1 MLLVASDLDRS
12 ISAQIWLAGSLSAR
26 SWSHAVPAA
35 LCLALIAPIALLYA
49 QRLALL
55 EMGDD
60 AARQLGVSVERTR
73 LAMVMTAVGLT
84 AMATAATGP
93 IAFIAL
99 AGPQLARR
107 LCRSA
112 GVPLLPGA
120 AMGAVLLLA
129 ADLISQRFPSG
140 LNLPIGSTTGMLGG
154 AYLLWR
160 LTRDAKVRAAIIEEG
175 LREAGCEQLIR
186 LSGTTGLVAAIEVHD
201 PDVVVIDLED
211 PSRDALA
218 DMFLVSRHV
227 RRPITMFVDQSDS
240 ASIEAAVEAGVSAY
254 IVDGLKKERMRPILQ
269 TCISRFN
276 AFRKL
281 REELDEARSQ
291 LEDRKTIDRAK
302 AIVMRLK
309 GLSEEDAYA
318 LMRRTA
324 MNEKRKLVDI
334 ARSLITAA
342 EMLK

>member
-1 MLLVASDLDRS
+1 MMPNLR
-12 ISAQIWLAGSLSAR
+12 I
-26 SWSHAVPAA
+26 
-35 LCLALIAPIALLYA
+35 LIV
-49 QRLALL
+49 
-55 EMGDD
+55 D
-60 AARQLGVSVERTR
+60 ANQ
-73 LAMVMTAVGLT
+73 
-84 AMATAATGP
+84 
-93 IAFIAL
+93 
-99 AGPQLARR
+99 
-107 LCRSA
+107 
-112 GVPLLPGA
+112 
-120 AMGAVLLLA
+120 
-129 ADLISQRFPSG
+129 
-140 LNLPIGSTTGMLGG
+140 
-154 AYLLWR
+154 
-160 LTRDAKVRAAIIEEG
+160 VRAAIIEEG
-175 LREAGCEQLIR
+175 LREAGYDQLIR
-186 LSGTTGLVAAIEVHD
+186 LSATTGLVAAIEAHD

-309 GLSEEDAYA
+309 GPSEEDAYA

>member
-1 MLLVASDLDRS
+1 
-12 ISAQIWLAGSLSAR
+12 
-26 SWSHAVPAA
+26 
-35 LCLALIAPIALLYA
+35 
-49 QRLALL
+49 
-55 EMGDD
+55 
-60 AARQLGVSVERTR
+60 
-73 LAMVMTAVGLT
+73 
-84 AMATAATGP
+84 
-93 IAFIAL
+93 
-99 AGPQLARR
+99 LARFLIEGPLRIPRER
-107 LCRSA
+107 LKGMASHLRI
-112 GVPLLPGA
+112 
-120 AMGAVLLLA
+120 
-129 ADLISQRFPSG
+129 LIV
-140 LNLPIGSTTGMLGG
+140 
-154 AYLLWR
+154 
-160 LTRDAKVRAAIIEEG
+160 DANQVRAAVIEEG
-175 LREAGCEQLIR
+175 LREAGYDQLVRI
-186 LSGTTGLVAAIEVHD
+186 SATTGLVAAIEAHD

-302 AIVMRLK
+302 GIVMRLK
-309 GLSEEDAYA
+309 NLSEDEAYA

-324 MNEKRKLVDI
+324 MNEKRRLVDI

>member
-1 MLLVASDLDRS
+1 M
-12 ISAQIWLAGSLSAR
+12 
-26 SWSHAVPAA
+26 VPN
-35 LCLALIAPIALLYA
+35 LRILIV
-49 QRLALL
+49 
-55 EMGDD
+55 D
-60 AARQLGVSVERTR
+60 ANQ
-73 LAMVMTAVGLT
+73 
-84 AMATAATGP
+84 
-93 IAFIAL
+93 
-99 AGPQLARR
+99 
-107 LCRSA
+107 
-112 GVPLLPGA
+112 
-120 AMGAVLLLA
+120 
-129 ADLISQRFPSG
+129 
-140 LNLPIGSTTGMLGG
+140 
-154 AYLLWR
+154 
-160 LTRDAKVRAAIIEEG
+160 VRAAIIEDG
-175 LREAGCEQLIR
+175 LRDAGYQHLIR
-186 LSGTTGLVAAIEVHD
+186 VSVTTGLVAAIEAHD

-218 DMFLVSRHV
+218 DMFLVSKHI

-254 IVDGLKKERMRPILQ
+254 IVDGLKKERMQPILQ

-281 REELDEARSQ
+281 REELDDARSQ

-302 AIVMRLK
+302 SIVMRLK
-309 GLSEEDAYA
+309 GLSEEEAYA

>member
-1 MLLVASDLDRS
+1 M
-12 ISAQIWLAGSLSAR
+12 
-26 SWSHAVPAA
+26 VPT
-35 LCLALIAPIALLYA
+35 LRILIV
-49 QRLALL
+49 
-55 EMGDD
+55 D
-60 AARQLGVSVERTR
+60 ANQ
-73 LAMVMTAVGLT
+73 
-84 AMATAATGP
+84 
-93 IAFIAL
+93 
-99 AGPQLARR
+99 
-107 LCRSA
+107 
-112 GVPLLPGA
+112 
-120 AMGAVLLLA
+120 
-129 ADLISQRFPSG
+129 
-140 LNLPIGSTTGMLGG
+140 
-154 AYLLWR
+154 
-160 LTRDAKVRAAIIEEG
+160 VRAAIIEEG
-175 LREAGCEQLIR
+175 LREAGYQHLIR
-186 LSGTTGLVAAIEVHD
+186 IAATTGLVAAIEAHD

-218 DMFLVSRHV
+218 DMFLVSRHI

-254 IVDGLKKERMRPILQ
+254 IVDGLKKERMQPILQ

-276 AFRKL
+276 AFRRL

-309 GLSEEDAYA
+309 GLSEEEAYA

>member
-1 MLLVASDLDRS
+1 MTPNLR
-12 ISAQIWLAGSLSAR
+12 I
-26 SWSHAVPAA
+26 
-35 LCLALIAPIALLYA
+35 LIV
-49 QRLALL
+49 
-55 EMGDD
+55 D
-60 AARQLGVSVERTR
+60 ANQ
-73 LAMVMTAVGLT
+73 
-84 AMATAATGP
+84 
-93 IAFIAL
+93 
-99 AGPQLARR
+99 
-107 LCRSA
+107 
-112 GVPLLPGA
+112 
-120 AMGAVLLLA
+120 
-129 ADLISQRFPSG
+129 
-140 LNLPIGSTTGMLGG
+140 
-154 AYLLWR
+154 
-160 LTRDAKVRAAIIEEG
+160 VRAAIIEEG
-175 LREAGCEQLIR
+175 LREAGYDQLIR
-186 LSGTTGLVAAIEVHD
+186 ISATTGLVAAIEAHD

-309 GLSEEDAYA
+309 GLSEEEAYA

>member
-1 MLLVASDLDRS
+1 MVS
-12 ISAQIWLAGSLSAR
+12 
-26 SWSHAVPAA
+26 
-35 LCLALIAPIALLYA
+35 LALMDTLGLLDFFS
-49 QRLALL
+49 LT
-55 EMGDD
+55 G
-60 AARQLGVSVERTR
+60 
-73 LAMVMTAVGLT
+73 TAE
-84 AMATAATGP
+84 P
-93 IAFIAL
+93 
-99 AGPQLARR
+99 LARFLIERHQVIHRER
-107 LCRSA
+107 LQ
-112 GVPLLPGA
+112 GMVPNLRI
-120 AMGAVLLLA
+120 
-129 ADLISQRFPSG
+129 LIV
-140 LNLPIGSTTGMLGG
+140 
-154 AYLLWR
+154 
-160 LTRDAKVRAAIIEEG
+160 DANQVRAAIIEEG
-175 LREAGCEQLIR
+175 LRDAGYQQLIR
-186 LSGTTGLVAAIEVHD
+186 LSATTGLVAAIETHD

-254 IVDGLKKERMRPILQ
+254 IVDGLKKERMQPILQ

-302 AIVMRLK
+302 SIVMRLK
-309 GLSEEDAYA
+309 SLSEDEAYA

>member
-1 MLLVASDLDRS
+1 MSARLPSVLARFLIGPFRS
-12 ISAQIWLAGSLSAR
+12 IPRERLKGMA
-26 SWSHAVPAA
+26 SH
-35 LCLALIAPIALLYA
+35 LRILIV
-49 QRLALL
+49 
-55 EMGDD
+55 D
-60 AARQLGVSVERTR
+60 ANQ
-73 LAMVMTAVGLT
+73 
-84 AMATAATGP
+84 
-93 IAFIAL
+93 
-99 AGPQLARR
+99 
-107 LCRSA
+107 
-112 GVPLLPGA
+112 
-120 AMGAVLLLA
+120 
-129 ADLISQRFPSG
+129 
-140 LNLPIGSTTGMLGG
+140 
-154 AYLLWR
+154 
-160 LTRDAKVRAAIIEEG
+160 VRAAVIEEG
-175 LREAGCEQLIR
+175 LREAGYDQLVRI
-186 LSGTTGLVAAIEVHD
+186 SATTGLVAAIEAHD

-302 AIVMRLK
+302 GIVMRLK
-309 GLSEEDAYA
+309 GLSEDEAYA

-324 MNEKRKLVDI
+324 MNEKRRLVDI

>member
-1 MLLVASDLDRS
+1 MAPNLR
-12 ISAQIWLAGSLSAR
+12 I
-26 SWSHAVPAA
+26 
-35 LCLALIAPIALLYA
+35 LIV
-49 QRLALL
+49 
-55 EMGDD
+55 D
-60 AARQLGVSVERTR
+60 ANQ
-73 LAMVMTAVGLT
+73 
-84 AMATAATGP
+84 
-93 IAFIAL
+93 
-99 AGPQLARR
+99 
-107 LCRSA
+107 
-112 GVPLLPGA
+112 
-120 AMGAVLLLA
+120 
-129 ADLISQRFPSG
+129 
-140 LNLPIGSTTGMLGG
+140 
-154 AYLLWR
+154 
-160 LTRDAKVRAAIIEEG
+160 VRATIIEEG
-175 LREAGCEQLIR
+175 LREAGYRQLIR
-186 LSGTTGLVAAIEVHD
+186 LSATTGLIAAIEAHD

-218 DMFLVSRHV
+218 DMFLVSRHI

-254 IVDGLKKERMRPILQ
+254 IVDGLKKERMQPILQ

-291 LEDRKTIDRAK
+291 LEDRKTIDQAK
-302 AIVMRLK
+302 RIVMRLK
-309 GLSEEDAYA
+309 GLSEDEAYA